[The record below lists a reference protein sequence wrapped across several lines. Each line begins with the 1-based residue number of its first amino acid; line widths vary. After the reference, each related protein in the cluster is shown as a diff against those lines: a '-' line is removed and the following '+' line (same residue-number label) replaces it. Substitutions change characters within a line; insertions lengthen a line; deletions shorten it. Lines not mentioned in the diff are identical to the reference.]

1 MSEPTTSAS
10 ASNNTGRRSS
20 SPYSSTTAAATGSGG
35 APVFPAMKKAKSQGG
50 ACSLDGNKNG
60 QQQITPHVHFGAH
73 SPMIEDDPSDG
84 AMEASPSSAFLDAAC
99 LHQEEESPPICLG
112 RRPRLRILR
121 KSLCMFYWQLCEEAL
136 STPLL
141 KLIYPIDQFLDF
153 VCEAK
158 PTLPSNFEENTW
170 ATLKSAISAIFL
182 KQPDPCDLEKLY
194 QAVNDLCLHKM
205 GGTLY
210 QRIEKECEE
219 FICAA
224 LQALVGQSEDLV
236 VFLSLVEKCW
246 QDFCDQMLM
255 IRGIA
260 LYLDRTYVKQNPNV
274 RSLWDMGLQLFRK
287 HLSLA
292 SEVEHKTVFGLLK
305 MIESERLGEAVDR
318 TLLSHLLKFFTA
330 LGIYPESF
338 EKPFLECT
346 SEFYA
351 AEGVKYIQQSDVPDY
366 LKHVEMP
373 TLPGCKYKKA
383 ISSYCRK
390 ATSERHIS
398 AISDKG
404 FTVLMDGKRIE
415 DLHRMYVLFSRV
427 NALES
432 LRQSLNQYIRRTGQG
447 MVMDEEKD
455 KDMVSCL
462 LEFKANLDRIW
473 EESFLKNEAFSNT
486 IKDAFEYLINLRQNK
501 PAELIAKFVDE
512 KLRAGNKGAS
522 EEELEGTLDKVLVLF
537 RFIQGKDVFE
547 AFYKKDLAKRLLL
560 GKSASI
566 DAEKSMITKLK
577 TECGSQFTNKLEGMF
592 KDIELSKEINESF
605 KQSSQARTKLPSGIE
620 MSVHVLTT
628 GYWPTYPPM
637 DVRLP
642 HELNVYQDIFKEFYL
657 SKYSGRRLM
666 WQNSLGHCVLKAE
679 FPKGKKELAVS
690 LFQTVVL
697 MLFNDAQ
704 KLSFQ
709 DIKDSTGIED
719 KELRRTL
726 QSLACGKFRVLNKI
740 PKGRDVEDEDT
751 FVFNDQFNAPLYRIK
766 VNAIQMK
773 ETVEENTSTTER
785 VFQDRQYQVD
795 AAIVR
800 IMKTRKMLSHTLLI
814 TELFQQNARNKG
826 LYRQFFATL
835 CTLKSVKR
843 SDGLADSGRGGRGII
858 VIFIGNERGVEG
870 GGGGFVVGIVIRV
883 EIVIYGFA
891 AFLETGFARDLD
903 RTPAQRHR
911 CYGYQRRRHRPHL
924 RRSLVCFLTRSSLLS
939 GALGK
944 RIKLLAVKWAGSRR
958 AVWPN
963 EVKQAHYD
971 IS

>member
-1 MSEPTTSAS
+1 MLIWPSMSQANNKKRSVCNTTTS
-10 ASNNTGRRSS
+10 SS
-20 SPYSSTTAAATGSGG
+20 SGGG
-35 APVFPAMKKAKSQGG
+35 ANFLAMKKAKSQAV
-50 ACSLDGNKNG
+50 ACSLDNKNG
-60 QQQITPHVHFGAH
+60 LQHHQH
-73 SPMIEDDPSDG
+73 SSSMIQDPND
-84 AMEASPSSAFLDAAC
+84 PNDVVDPAAAG
-99 LHQEEESPPICLG
+99 LG
-112 RRPRLRILR
+112 RSATNLSR
-121 KSLCMFYWQLCEEAL
+121 KKA
-136 STPLL
+136 TPPQPAKKLVIKLL
-141 KLIYPIDQFLDF
+141 KG
-153 VCEAK
+153 
-158 PTLPSNFEENTW
+158 ENTW

-205 GGTLY
+205 GGSLY
-210 QRIEKECEE
+210 QRIEKECE
-219 FICAA
+219 AHVSA
-224 LQALVGQSEDLV
+224 TLQSLVGQSEDLV

-260 LYLDRTYVKQNPNV
+260 LYLDRTYVKQTPNV

-292 SEVEHKTVFGLLK
+292 AEVEHKTVFGLLK

-318 TLLSHLLKFFTA
+318 TLLNHLLKMFTA
-330 LGIYPESF
+330 LGIYSESF
-338 EKPFLECT
+338 EKPFLERT

-351 AEGVKYIQQSDVPDY
+351 AEGVKYMQQSDVPDY
-366 LKHVEMP
+366 LKHVEIRLHEEHERCLLYLDAS
-373 TLPGCKYKKA
+373 T
-383 ISSYCRK
+383 RK
-390 ATSERHIS
+390 PLVATAERQLLERHIS
-398 AISDKG
+398 AILDKG
-404 FTVLMDGKRIE
+404 FMMLMDGNRIE
-415 DLHRMYVLFSRV
+415 DLQRMYFLFLRV

-432 LRQSLNQYIRRTGQG
+432 LRQALSSYIRRTGQG
-447 MVMDEEKD
+447 IVMDEEKD

-462 LEFKANLDRIW
+462 LEFKASLDTIW
-473 EESFLKNEAFSNT
+473 EESFSKNEAFCIS
-486 IKDAFEYLINLRQNK
+486 IKDAFEHLINLRQPIFCPKVNR
-501 PAELIAKFVDE
+501 PAELIAKFLDE
-512 KLRAGNKGAS
+512 KLRAGNKGTS

-566 DAEKSMITKLK
+566 DSEKSMISKLK

-637 DVRLP
+637 DIRLP

-679 FPKGKKELAVS
+679 FPKGRKELAVS

-697 MLFNDAQ
+697 MLFNDVQ

-726 QSLACGKFRVLNKI
+726 QSLACGKIRVLQKS
-740 PKGRDVEDEDT
+740 PKGKEVDDDDS
-751 FVFNDQFNAPLYRIK
+751 FVFNEEFAAPLYRLK

-785 VFQDRQYQVD
+785 VFQDRQYQID

-800 IMKTRKMLSHTLLI
+800 IMKTRKVLSHTLLI
-814 TELFQQNARNKG
+814 TELFQQ
-826 LYRQFFATL
+826 
-835 CTLKSVKR
+835 LKFPIKP
-843 SDGLADSGRGGRGII
+843 AD
-858 VIFIGNERGVEG
+858 
-870 GGGGFVVGIVIRV
+870 
-883 EIVIYGFA
+883 
-891 AFLETGFARDLD
+891 LK
-903 RTPAQRHR
+903 
-911 CYGYQRRRHRPHL
+911 
-924 RRSLVCFLTRSSLLS
+924 
-939 GALGK
+939 K
-944 RIKLLAVKWAGSRR
+944 RIESLIDREYLERDKNNPQIYNYLA
-958 AVWPN
+958 
-963 EVKQAHYD
+963 
-971 IS
+971 

>member
-1 MSEPTTSAS
+1 MSPPTKRSLSNAS
-10 ASNNTGRRSS
+10 SNATASSSSS
-20 SPYSSTTAAATGSGG
+20 SP
-35 APVFPAMKKAKSQGG
+35 PPHFQPPMKKAKSQAV
-50 ACSLDGNKNG
+50 ACSLDPNKSGLHNHHN
-60 QQQITPHVHFGAH
+60 QDDNDVVF
-73 SPMIEDDPSDG
+73 DPSSM
-84 AMEASPSSAFLDAAC
+84 ALDDDSKSDDARAPATAN
-99 LHQEEESPPICLG
+99 LSRKKATPPQ
-112 RRPRLRILR
+112 PA
-121 KSLCMFYWQLCEEAL
+121 K
-136 STPLL
+136 
-141 KLIYPIDQFLDF
+141 KLVIKL
-153 VCEAK
+153 VKAK
-158 PTLPSNFEENTW
+158 PTLPTNFEEDTW
-170 ATLKSAISAIFL
+170 AKLKSAINAIFL
-182 KQPDPCDLEKLY
+182 KQPDSCDLEKLY
-194 QAVNDLCLHKM
+194 QAVNNLCLHKM
-205 GGTLY
+205 GGSLY

-219 FICAA
+219 HISVA
-224 LQALVGQSEDLV
+224 LRSLVGQSPDLV

-246 QDFCDQMLM
+246 QDLCDQMLM

-260 LYLDRTYVKQNPNV
+260 LYLDRTYVKQTPNV

-287 HLSLA
+287 HLSL
-292 SEVEHKTVFGLLK
+292 SPEVEHKTVTGLLR

-318 TLLSHLLKFFTA
+318 TLLNHLLKMFTA
-330 LGIYPESF
+330 LGIYSESF

-351 AEGVKYIQQSDVPDY
+351 AEGMKFMQESDVPDY
-366 LKHVEMP
+366 LKHVEMRLHEEHERCVLYLDAL
-373 TLPGCKYKKA
+373 T
-383 ISSYCRK
+383 RK
-390 ATSERHIS
+390 PLIAMAERQLLERHIL
-398 AISDKG
+398 AILEKG
-404 FTVLMDGKRIE
+404 FMMLMDGHRIE
-415 DLHRMYVLFSRV
+415 DLQRMYSLFSRV

-432 LRQSLNQYIRRTGQG
+432 LRQALSSYIRRTGQG
-447 MVMDEEKD
+447 IVMDEEEKD
-455 KDMVSCL
+455 KDMVPSL
-462 LEFKANLDRIW
+462 LEFKALLDSIL
-473 EESFLKNEAFSNT
+473 EESFSKNEAFCNT
-486 IKDAFEYLINLRQNK
+486 LKDAFEHLINLRQNR
-501 PAELIAKFVDE
+501 PAELIAKFLDE
-512 KLRAGNKGAS
+512 KLRAGNKGTS

-566 DAEKSMITKLK
+566 DAEKSMISKLK

-666 WQNSLGHCVLKAE
+666 WQNSLGHCVLKAD

-726 QSLACGKFRVLNKI
+726 QSLACGKVRVLQKL
-740 PKGRDVEDEDT
+740 PKGRDVEDDDS
-751 FVFNDQFNAPLYRIK
+751 FIFNEGFTAPLYRIK

-800 IMKTRKMLSHTLLI
+800 IMKTRKVLSHTLLI
-814 TELFQQNARNKG
+814 TELFQQ
-826 LYRQFFATL
+826 
-835 CTLKSVKR
+835 LKFPIKPV
-843 SDGLADSGRGGRGII
+843 
-858 VIFIGNERGVEG
+858 
-870 GGGGFVVGIVIRV
+870 
-883 EIVIYGFA
+883 
-891 AFLETGFARDLD
+891 DLK
-903 RTPAQRHR
+903 
-911 CYGYQRRRHRPHL
+911 
-924 RRSLVCFLTRSSLLS
+924 
-939 GALGK
+939 K
-944 RIKLLAVKWAGSRR
+944 RIESLIDREYLERDKNNPQIYNYLA
-958 AVWPN
+958 
-963 EVKQAHYD
+963 
-971 IS
+971 

>member
-1 MSEPTTSAS
+1 MSQANNKKRSVYNTTTS
-10 ASNNTGRRSS
+10 SS
-20 SPYSSTTAAATGSGG
+20 SGGG
-35 APVFPAMKKAKSQGG
+35 ANFLAMKKAKSQAV
-50 ACSLDGNKNG
+50 ACSLDNKNG
-60 QQQITPHVHFGAH
+60 LQHHQH
-73 SPMIEDDPSDG
+73 SSSMIQDPND
-84 AMEASPSSAFLDAAC
+84 PNDVVDPAAAG
-99 LHQEEESPPICLG
+99 LG
-112 RRPRLRILR
+112 RSATNLSR
-121 KSLCMFYWQLCEEAL
+121 KKA
-136 STPLL
+136 TPPQPAKKLVIKLL
-141 KLIYPIDQFLDF
+141 K
-153 VCEAK
+153 AK
-158 PTLPSNFEENTW
+158 PTLPTNFEENTW

-205 GGTLY
+205 GGSLY
-210 QRIEKECEE
+210 QRIEKECE
-219 FICAA
+219 AHVSA
-224 LQALVGQSEDLV
+224 TLQSLVGQSEDLV

-260 LYLDRTYVKQNPNV
+260 LYLDRTYVKQTPNV

-292 SEVEHKTVFGLLK
+292 AEVEHKTVFGLLK
-305 MIESERLGEAVDR
+305 MIESERTYKAWILW
-318 TLLSHLLKFFTA
+318 LLEIFILLMQHSYEQS
-330 LGIYPESF
+330 LGIYSESF
-338 EKPFLECT
+338 EKPFLERT

-351 AEGVKYIQQSDVPDY
+351 AEGVKYMQQSDVPDY
-366 LKHVEMP
+366 LKHVEIRLHEEHERCLLYLDAS
-373 TLPGCKYKKA
+373 T
-383 ISSYCRK
+383 RK
-390 ATSERHIS
+390 PLVATAERQLLERHIS
-398 AISDKG
+398 AILDKG
-404 FTVLMDGKRIE
+404 FMMLMDGNRIE
-415 DLHRMYVLFSRV
+415 DLQRMYFLFLRV

-432 LRQSLNQYIRRTGQG
+432 LRQALSSYIRRTGQG
-447 MVMDEEKD
+447 IVMDEEKD

-462 LEFKANLDRIW
+462 LEFKASLDTIW
-473 EESFLKNEAFSNT
+473 EESFSKNEAFCIS
-486 IKDAFEYLINLRQNK
+486 IKDAFEHLINLRQNR
-501 PAELIAKFVDE
+501 PAELIAKFLDE
-512 KLRAGNKGAS
+512 KLRAGNKGTS

-566 DAEKSMITKLK
+566 DSEKSMISKLK

-637 DVRLP
+637 DIRLP

-679 FPKGKKELAVS
+679 FPKGRKELAVS

-697 MLFNDAQ
+697 MLFNDVQ

-726 QSLACGKFRVLNKI
+726 QSLACGKIRVLQKS
-740 PKGRDVEDEDT
+740 PKGKEVDDDDS
-751 FVFNDQFNAPLYRIK
+751 FVFNEEFAAPLYRLK

-785 VFQDRQYQVD
+785 VFQDRQYQID

-800 IMKTRKMLSHTLLI
+800 IMKTRKVLSHTLLI
-814 TELFQQNARNKG
+814 TELFQQ
-826 LYRQFFATL
+826 
-835 CTLKSVKR
+835 LKFPIKP
-843 SDGLADSGRGGRGII
+843 AD
-858 VIFIGNERGVEG
+858 
-870 GGGGFVVGIVIRV
+870 
-883 EIVIYGFA
+883 
-891 AFLETGFARDLD
+891 LK
-903 RTPAQRHR
+903 
-911 CYGYQRRRHRPHL
+911 
-924 RRSLVCFLTRSSLLS
+924 
-939 GALGK
+939 K
-944 RIKLLAVKWAGSRR
+944 RIESLIDREYLERDKNNPQIYNYLA
-958 AVWPN
+958 
-963 EVKQAHYD
+963 
-971 IS
+971 

>member
-1 MSEPTTSAS
+1 MI
-10 ASNNTGRRSS
+10 
-20 SPYSSTTAAATGSGG
+20 
-35 APVFPAMKKAKSQGG
+35 K
-50 ACSLDGNKNG
+50 LNK
-60 QQQITPHVHFGAH
+60 
-73 SPMIEDDPSDG
+73 
-84 AMEASPSSAFLDAAC
+84 
-99 LHQEEESPPICLG
+99 
-112 RRPRLRILR
+112 
-121 KSLCMFYWQLCEEAL
+121 
-136 STPLL
+136 
-141 KLIYPIDQFLDF
+141 
-153 VCEAK
+153 AK
-158 PTLPSNFEENTW
+158 PTLPVDFEENTW

-182 KQPDPCDLEKLY
+182 KQSNPCDLEKLY

-205 GGTLY
+205 GRSLY
-210 QRIEKECEE
+210 QRIEKECETY
-219 FICAA
+219 ISAA
-224 LQALVGQSEDLV
+224 LQSLVGQSEDLV
-236 VFLSLVEKCW
+236 VFLSLVQKRW

-260 LYLDRTYVKQNPNV
+260 LYLDRTYVKQTSNV
-274 RSLWDMGLQLFRK
+274 RSLWDMGLQLFHK

-292 SEVEHKTVFGLLK
+292 SEVERKTVFGLLK
-305 MIESERLGEAVDR
+305 MIERERLGEAVDR
-318 TLLSHLLKFFTA
+318 TLLNHLLKMFTA

-338 EKPFLECT
+338 DKPFLEGT

-351 AEGVKYIQQSDVPDY
+351 AEGVKYMQQADVPDY
-366 LKHVEMP
+366 LKHVEMRLQEENERCLIYLDAS
-373 TLPGCKYKKA
+373 T
-383 ISSYCRK
+383 RK
-390 ATSERHIS
+390 PVVATAEKQLLERHIT
-398 AISDKG
+398 AILDKG
-404 FTVLMDGKRIE
+404 FTTLMDGKRIE
-415 DLHRMYVLFSRV
+415 DLQRMYMLFSRV

-432 LRQSLNQYIRRTGQG
+432 LRQSLNQYIRRTGQSI
-447 MVMDEEKD
+447 VMDEEKD
-455 KDMVSCL
+455 KEMVSSL

-473 EESFLKNEAFSNT
+473 EESFSKNEAFSNT
-486 IKDAFEYLINLRQNK
+486 IKDAFEHLINIRQNR

-512 KLRAGNKGAS
+512 KLRAGNKGTS

-666 WQNSLGHCVLKAE
+666 WQNSLGHCVLKAD

-704 KLSFQ
+704 NLCYQ
-709 DIKDSTGIED
+709 DIKESTGIED

-726 QSLACGKFRVLNKI
+726 QSLACGKFRVLQKI
-740 PKGRDVEDEDT
+740 PKGRDVEDDDT
-751 FVFNDQFNAPLYRIK
+751 FVFDDQFAAPLYRIK

-800 IMKTRKMLSHTLLI
+800 IMKTRKVLSHTLLI
-814 TELFQQNARNKG
+814 TELFQQ
-826 LYRQFFATL
+826 
-835 CTLKSVKR
+835 LKFPIKP
-843 SDGLADSGRGGRGII
+843 AD
-858 VIFIGNERGVEG
+858 
-870 GGGGFVVGIVIRV
+870 
-883 EIVIYGFA
+883 
-891 AFLETGFARDLD
+891 LK
-903 RTPAQRHR
+903 
-911 CYGYQRRRHRPHL
+911 
-924 RRSLVCFLTRSSLLS
+924 
-939 GALGK
+939 K
-944 RIKLLAVKWAGSRR
+944 RIESLIDREYLERDKNNPQIYNYLA
-958 AVWPN
+958 
-963 EVKQAHYD
+963 
-971 IS
+971 